1 MIREY
6 GTMKRIEIP
15 RGMETSF
22 FVMEENALRYTAE
35 ILQTEFPGKT
45 PWIVADE
52 NTFAAAGRTVLEYL
66 KNAGVCCHEPMI
78 YPGSPVMHGSE
89 DLAQALARILPE
101 DSVPVAVGSG
111 TVNDLVKR
119 ASELKKVRYC
129 CIPTACSVD
138 GYTSRGAALLVNGA
152 KKTMPCAAPY
162 GVIADTGVLATAP
175 APMMAAGYADLL
187 AKVYGGADWVI
198 VDELGLEKIDR
209 PVWDLVQ
216 KDLRQWLSDSTNLG
230 GLFHGLCNTGY
241 SMQLYNDSRPA
252 SGAEHLFSHVWE
264 MEGFKDAR
272 GESVS
277 HGFQVG
283 IGMLISASLIEF
295 LICHDVDS
303 IRKMASEPQ
312 TRLQR
317 EERIDQLLVKGC
329 YGSTKETALEK
340 FLEGD
345 AIVQRRELIYAHW
358 EEMRR
363 RVKEQ
368 YIPLEELRSMLK
380 KASCPYS
387 HHQIGM
393 SDEQY
398 LHVVETAQLIRKRY
412 TILDLL
418 YESGVLPQAVRTLP
432 LAE

>member
-1 MIREY
+1 MQ
-6 GTMKRIEIP
+6 RINIP
-15 RGMETSF
+15 RGMETAF
-22 FVMEENALRYTAE
+22 FVMEENALRHTPE
-35 ILQTEFPGKT
+35 ILRTEFPGRI

-52 NTFAAAGRTVLEYL
+52 NTFNAAGKQVLEYL
-66 KNAGVCCHEPMI
+66 DQAGMKYHDPMI
-78 YPGSPVMHGSE
+78 YPGTPVIHGSE
-89 DLAQALARILPE
+89 DLAQALSRIVPE
-101 DSVPVAVGSG
+101 NAVPVAVGSG
-111 TVNDLVKR
+111 TINDLVKR

-138 GYTSRGAALLVNGA
+138 GYTSKGAALLVNGA

-162 GVIADTGVLATAP
+162 GVIADTKVLATAP

-216 KDLRQWLSDSTNLG
+216 KELRAWLSDCKNLG
-230 GLFHGLCNTGY
+230 GIFHGLCNTGY

-264 MEGFKDAR
+264 MESFTCN

-283 IGMLISASLIEF
+283 IGMLISASLMKF
-295 LICHDVDS
+295 LIDHDVDS
-303 IRKMASEPQ
+303 IRKMASPPQ
-312 TRLQR
+312 TRCQR
-317 EERIDQLLVKGC
+317 MERIDQLLVKGC
-329 YGSTKETALEK
+329 YGATKETAMEK

-345 AIVQRRELIYAHW
+345 ALLQRRELIYAHW

-368 YIPLEELRSMLK
+368 YIELPQLRSMLK
-380 KASCPYS
+380 NAACPYS
-387 HHQIGM
+387 HRQIGM

-418 YESGVLPQAVRTLP
+418 YESGVLPQAVSTLLA